1 VTQLIVVLDSFKE
14 QQKNYAFSQTAY
26 FMFMFSCIVKDT
38 YLRFS
43 FSYIASNAL
52 IFASLPHSV
61 LPSFSP
67 WNSRA
72 PARCN
77 YHSSEF
83 ISLIVILIHFLQGC
97 CHSIKNFISILTLQN
112 SQVFIILVDYF
123 LQSHIEDD
131 NVTRSQLVCT
141 EKIKEEKNLLAF
153 PAIFEGMC
161 YHILQ

>member
-1 VTQLIVVLDSFKE
+1 MTQLIVVLDSFKE

-52 IFASLPHSV
+52 IFASLPHC
-61 LPSFSP
+61 LPFLLEIP
-67 WNSRA
+67 ELRHDVTTT
-72 PARCN
+72 C
-77 YHSSEF
+77 
-83 ISLIVILIHFLQGC
+83 VILIHFLQGC

-131 NVTRSQLVCT
+131 NVTRSQLVWI
-141 EKIKEEKNLLAF
+141 EKIKGKKICLHF
-153 PAIFEGMC
+153 
-161 YHILQ
+161 LQYLRVCATIYCSNIMLNK

>member
-1 VTQLIVVLDSFKE
+1 MTQLIVVLDSFKE

-52 IFASLPHSV
+52 IFASLPYSV
-61 LPSFSP
+61 LPSFLLEIP
-67 WNSRA
+67 ELRHDVTTTW
-72 PARCN
+72 
-77 YHSSEF
+77 
-83 ISLIVILIHFLQGC
+83 VILIHFLQGC
-97 CHSIKNFISILTLQN
+97 CHSIKNFISMLTLQN
-112 SQVFIILVDYF
+112 FQVFTILVDYF

-131 NVTRSQLVCT
+131 NVTRSQLVLI
-141 EKIKEEKNLLAF
+141 EKIKGKKNLLAF
-153 PAIFEGMC
+153 PAIIEGMC